1 MIPIQIYRFLGRGKI
16 VAKILALCLL
26 ALPKIAEA
34 SEAQL
39 GYVRVIS
46 AGPNGIVFFTTDG
59 PRTARP
65 TCATLQRWV
74 IDVSSPGGQAL
85 MSQLLTAYTSQI
97 KIRIDGKGV
106 CDVWADTES
115 IKWLTM
121 EQ

>member
-1 MIPIQIYRFLGRGKI
+1 
-16 VAKILALCLL
+16 
-26 ALPKIAEA
+26 
-34 SEAQL
+34 
-39 GYVRVIS
+39 
-46 AGPNGIVFFTTDG
+46 
-59 PRTARP
+59 
-65 TCATLQRWV
+65 
-74 IDVSSPGGQAL
+74 